1 MSDLNIPERLPKGNH
16 DYFFSDFFSSGKT
29 EKNIICYYHDS
40 SLEYP
45 IKMHSHEFYEI
56 NIVVQGRGVHYIN
69 GGKVYANEGDVF
81 IICPNM
87 EHGYFEIEN
96 MIIFHI
102 LINDDFFQYF
112 NEKLELL
119 EGYVSLFQIE
129 PEMRTQMTRNAFLH
143 LHKEAFTVV
152 TKKIKELMSYKTDVV
167 DKRAVESNV
176 DEENNN
182 DIFINFIKESIVFQI
197 ISLFCYYYNNRL
209 RGYFE
214 ENKSQDSDTVFEYE
228 NIVIRAIEYMRKNL
242 SSKIT
247 IEAIAEN
254 FHVSIATLGRY
265 FKTVVNK
272 TPMQYLLMMRIDK
285 AKELLISTKDTI
297 VNISLDCGF
306 FDSSHFEKCFMKS
319 VGISPS
325 LYRERYGKK

>member
-1 MSDLNIPERLPKGNH
+1 MSDLNIPEKLPKGNH
-16 DYFFSDFFSSGKT
+16 DYFLSDFFSNGKT

-40 SLEYP
+40 TLEYP

-56 NIVVQGRGVHYIN
+56 NIVIQGRGVHYIN

-81 IICPNM
+81 IICPHM

-102 LINDDFFQYF
+102 LINDDFFNYF

-119 EGYVSLFQIE
+119 DGYVSLFQIE
-129 PEMRTQMTRNAFLH
+129 PEMRNQMTRNAFLH
-143 LHKEAFTVV
+143 LHKEAFTVI
-152 TKKIKELMSYKTDVV
+152 TKKIKELMNYKTDVV
-167 DKRAVESNV
+167 DKRSDVK
-176 DEENNN
+176 DEQEDNS
-182 DIFINFIKESIVFQI
+182 DVFINFIKESIVFQMI
-197 ISLFCYYYNNRL
+197 GLFCYYYSD
-209 RGYFE
+209 RGIGYSE
-214 ENKSQDSDTVFEYE
+214 EKKTQNTNTVFEYE
-228 NIVIRAIEYMRKNL
+228 TVVIRVIEYMRKNL

-265 FKTVVNK
+265 FKMVVNK
-272 TPMQYLLMMRIDK
+272 TPMQYLLMTRIDK

-306 FDSSHFEKCFMKS
+306 FDSSHFEKCFMKNE
-319 VGISPS
+319 GISPS
-325 LYRERYGKK
+325 LYRKNNGKK